1 MRDRYETLGKN
12 TTYKRSSVRGK
23 FFFNCNSSL
32 SCADSELIPVRRIN
46 ISSRYEQHRGKQR
59 RISCLVSVK
68 LREAVRMV

>member
-23 FFFNCNSSL
+23 FFLTVTLLSL
-32 SCADSELIPVRRIN
+32 APTLKLIPVRRIN